1 MARCKWS
8 WTKFQLEKLDKVKVI
23 LDELIDYK
31 PLTLRQVYYQLVGKG
46 FIDNTKSEYN
56 GLSKLL
62 KWSRLDNRISWN
74 DIEDRVRV
82 YNDLSGWYDK
92 SHFLRSNINWWF
104 DQYSRDLWQSQGKY
118 IEVWIEK
125 DALSSIFSKVCEGY
139 GVSVVVCRGFS
150 SVSFL
155 HDFKNRLVNHEGKEI
170 VMLYFGDFDP
180 SGNEMLESMKITLKD
195 ELGIN
200 DIQFKRIALLKDDI
214 FTYKLPNNPDALK
227 KTDTR
232 AKKHLE
238 AYGSIAFEL
247 DALRPDVLEKKIENA
262 IKDEIKNIKAFNA
275 EINLFSQ
282 EQAELMQVKNRV
294 VEMITQR
301 GVL

>member
-1 MARCKWS
+1 MARRKWT
-8 WTKFQLEKLDKVKVI
+8 WTQNQIDKLDKVKVI
-23 LDELIDYK
+23 LDELVDYK

-46 FIDNTKSEYN
+46 YIENTRSAYQA
-56 GLSKLL
+56 LSQLL

-82 YNDLSGWYDK
+82 FNNMSGWLDK
-92 SHFLRSNINWWF
+92 SYFLESTISGFFNS
-104 DQYSRDLWQSQGKY
+104 YSRDLWQSQNKY

-155 HDFKNRLVNHEGKEI
+155 HDFKVRLVRHKGKKA

-180 SGNEMLESMKITLKD
+180 SGNEMLEAMKTTLKG
-195 ELGIN
+195 ELGV
-200 DIQFKRIALLKDDI
+200 DGMQFKRIALLKDDI

-227 KTDTR
+227 RTDTR

-238 AYGSIAFEL
+238 AYGELAVEL
-247 DALRPDVLEKKIENA
+247 DALRPDVLEKKIQDAIEN
-262 IKDEIKNIKAFNA
+262 EITDVKAYNA
-275 EINLFSQ
+275 EVGLFQS
-282 EQAELMQVKNRV
+282 EQAELMLIKDRV
-294 VEMITQR
+294 MRMI
-301 GVL
+301 L